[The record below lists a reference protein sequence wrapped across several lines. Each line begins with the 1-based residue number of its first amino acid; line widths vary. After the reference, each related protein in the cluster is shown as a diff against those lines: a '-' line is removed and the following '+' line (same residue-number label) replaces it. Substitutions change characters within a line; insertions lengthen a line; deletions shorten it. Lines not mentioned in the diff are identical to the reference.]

1 MKWID
6 DLEICMREHL
16 FNHHID
22 QPDLREEVRMFVD
35 FLIYGKLSEGEHTIH
50 CPFCNCDW
58 EIKFQIKYHMTIGGI
73 EE

>member
-22 QPDLREEVRMFVD
+22 QPDIQQEVRMFVD
-35 FLIYGKLSEGEHTIH
+35 FLIYDKFSEGEHTIC
-50 CPFCNCDW
+50 CPYVGCAW
-58 EIKFQIKYHMTIGGI
+58 ETKFQIKYHMIIGGI